1 MPIWLAIIG
10 VSEYDSGIMLND
22 DENYENEAVMVE
34 IGQKTKV
41 GGVFLRKLKGVGFRA
56 QYRLACQFM
65 AMEKEKV
72 KYVQR

>member
-22 DENYENEAVMVE
+22 DENEAVMVE